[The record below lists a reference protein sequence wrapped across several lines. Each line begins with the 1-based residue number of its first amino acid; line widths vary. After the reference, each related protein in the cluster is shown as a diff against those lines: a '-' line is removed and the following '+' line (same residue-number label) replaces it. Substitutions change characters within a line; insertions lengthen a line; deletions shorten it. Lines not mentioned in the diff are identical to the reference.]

1 MRKWAA
7 WRGASP
13 RAGAIWVP
21 VVFDIKFGSGIL
33 GPGFHPALRDYGAT
47 GRAMDGRALT
57 SRRDE

>member
-21 VVFDIKFGSGIL
+21 VVFDIKFGSGISGL
-33 GPGFHPALRDYGAT
+33 GVLVVVNMTAAGAVAP
-47 GRAMDGRALT
+47 R
-57 SRRDE
+57 